1 MIKIEDEE
9 ILIDDDDE
17 VIVDEEPASLD
28 QVKPFVVQDIQMRM
42 LDEENVVIRAVQQF
56 APPPKTTNAADAIS
70 SEPDPTFYSH

>member
-9 ILIDDDDE
+9 MLEDDDDE

-28 QVKPFVVQDIQMRM
+28 QVKPFAGQDLQMRM
-42 LDEENVVIRAVQQF
+42 LDAKNVVSRTVQQF
-56 APPPKTTNAADAIS
+56 APPPKTTTADAVS